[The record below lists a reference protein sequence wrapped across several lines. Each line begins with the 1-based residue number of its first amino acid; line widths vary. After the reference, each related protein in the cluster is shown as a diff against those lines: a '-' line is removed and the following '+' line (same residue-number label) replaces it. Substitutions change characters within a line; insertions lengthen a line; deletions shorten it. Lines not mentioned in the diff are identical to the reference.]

1 MMRVVKAAPAV
12 LLLLGLASA
21 PSSASSV
28 HQEAFVR
35 LSAAEKVAT
44 KAERTKMWLKKKKT
58 QTTRWVS
65 RQKQKLKRAI
75 D

>member
-1 MMRVVKAAPAV
+1 MMRAVKAAPAV

-35 LSAAEKVAT
+35 LSAAAKVAT
-44 KAERTKMWLKKKKT
+44 KAERTKMWLKKKT